1 MILVLGR
8 GKQYFVD
15 KGSSLKSPYIVYC
28 LCSNSC
34 EEKEEELVLSSSS
47 LWRESLKENR
57 TQEGTLEICCGIFLA
72 YNEEGGGINIEGGD
86 QDC

>member
-1 MILVLGR
+1 MISVLGR

-15 KGSSLKSPYIVYC
+15 KGSSLKSPHIVYC

-34 EEKEEELVLSSSS
+34 EEKEELVLSFSS
-47 LWRESLKENR
+47 LWWESLKENK
-57 TQEGTLEICCGIFLA
+57 TQEDILEICCGIFLG
-72 YNEEGGGINIEGGD
+72 YNEEGGGIDIEGGD